1 MLSVRPAVSS
11 ILPKYLY
18 ILLHHPC
25 VFFPFSL
32 DALVPVTL
40 VRLGEPVTFTC
51 VLPKELARR
60 QIHWY
65 KQSPGENLS
74 MVVTFI
80 NLVKP
85 LYGAEFSASRL
96 QIKQDEGGC
105 NLTIL
110 ETISGDEGM
119 YHCALIDYFSIRW
132 SASYLLIEGKNDFF
146 LSLHVCF
153 GHFLE
158 GCG

>member
-1 MLSVRPAVSS
+1 MSLHLTIPSVWF
-11 ILPKYLY
+11 
-18 ILLHHPC
+18 
-25 VFFPFSL
+25 FFPYYL

-40 VRLGEPVTFTC
+40 VQLGEPVTFTC

-74 MVVTFI
+74 MVVTFQK
-80 NLVKP
+80 LVKP
-85 LYGAEFSASRL
+85 VYGAEFSASRL
-96 QIKQDEGGC
+96 QIRADEVGC

-119 YHCALIDYFSIRW
+119 YHCALIDYFSIKW
-132 SASYLLIEGKNDFF
+132 SASYLLIEGKSDFYCLCMSVLDIF
-146 LSLHVCF
+146 R
-153 GHFLE
+153 G
-158 GCG
+158 